1 MYDLDAFEFAVLPVK
16 SVACGLNE
24 GRIPMES
31 GPDDVRTLLGGDSL
45 DEVRALLDISGLGMD
60 ADIDCFVV
68 AHHGRQL
75 AGCAGIAGNTIKCVA
90 VAEDYRGDNLSARL
104 VGEVE
109 NLALR
114 LGHSHLFL
122 YTRPSN
128 IALFK
133 GCGFYPLAQWDQVA
147 VLMENTPVGITL
159 YCRTLAQQR
168 HSGAR
173 IGGMVMNANP
183 FTLGHAYLAEQ
194 ASALCDWVH
203 IFVVREDVSLFSY
216 TERLEMVRQGVA
228 HLTNVTV
235 HHGSDYLISRATF
248 PGYFLRDTQLVSQTY
263 SAIDLLIFRQ
273 YIAPALGITHR
284 FVGTEPYCP
293 VTEQYNRDMRVWLEE
308 PGRSALP
315 PVSVVEIPRKCQS
328 SGWAIS
334 ASEVRALLKERQM
347 SSIREI
353 VPPCTFAFLT
363 SHHRSECA

>member
-1 MYDLDAFEFAVLPVK
+1 MYDLDALEFAVLPIRCTVN
-16 SVACGLNE
+16 GLNE
-24 GRIPMES
+24 GRALPE
-31 GPDDVRTLLGGDSL
+31 RGGL
-45 DEVRALLDISGLGMD
+45 DEVRALLDTSGLGMD
-60 ADIDCFVV
+60 EDIDCFVV
-68 AHHGRQL
+68 AHDGRQL

-90 VAEDYRGDNLSARL
+90 VAADYRGDNLSARL

-109 NLALR
+109 NLAIR
-114 LGHSHLFL
+114 QGHFHLFL

-147 VLMENTPVGITL
+147 VLMENTPVGITR
-159 YCRTLAQQR
+159 YCRALALQR
-168 HSGAR
+168 HPGAR
-173 IGGMVMNANP
+173 IGGIVMNANP

-194 ASALCDWVH
+194 AAAVCDWVH

-216 TERLEMVRQGVA
+216 AERLEMVRQGVA
-228 HLTNVTV
+228 HLSHVTV
-235 HHGSDYLISRATF
+235 HPGSDYLISRATF
-248 PGYFLRDTQLVSQTY
+248 PGYFLRDTQLIGQTY
-263 SAIDLLIFRQ
+263 SAIDLLIFRR

-308 PGRSALP
+308 PVRSASP

-334 ASEVRALLKERQM
+334 ASEVRALLKDRQM
-347 SSIREI
+347 SHIREI